1 MIENKI
7 QEDFIIAMK
16 NKDENTKLA
25 LQGLKTKITEA
36 EKEKGNTKL
45 DDNEII
51 KLVTKM
57 IKQREESIIQYKS
70 ANRGDL
76 VAKEEMEITALSKY
90 MPEKFTDD
98 EIAAKCNE
106 IIETFKGLNLN
117 QNALIG
123 KTIGDFNKKYPGMAD
138 VNKIRIVVETL
149 L

>member
-25 LQGLKTKITEA
+25 LQGLKTKITET

-57 IKQREESIIQYKS
+57 IKQREESILQYKS

-90 MPEKFTDD
+90 MPEKFTDN

-117 QNALIG
+117 QNTLIG

>member
-98 EIAAKCNE
+98 EIATKCNE
-106 IIETFKGLNLN
+106 IIEIFKGLNLN

-123 KTIGDFNKKYPGMAD
+123 KTIGDFNKKYPGMTD

>member
-57 IKQREESIIQYKS
+57 IKQREESILQYKS

-117 QNALIG
+117 QNTLIG

-138 VNKIRIVVETL
+138 VNKIRNVIQTL

>member
-57 IKQREESIIQYKS
+57 IKQREESILQYKS

-90 MPEKFTDD
+90 MPEKFTDN

-117 QNALIG
+117 QNTLIG